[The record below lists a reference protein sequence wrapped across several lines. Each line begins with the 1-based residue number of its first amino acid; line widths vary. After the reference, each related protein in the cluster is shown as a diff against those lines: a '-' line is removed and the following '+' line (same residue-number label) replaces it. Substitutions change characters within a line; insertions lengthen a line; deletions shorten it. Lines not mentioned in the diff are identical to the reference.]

1 MVMQI
6 LLGPQ
11 NPVPNLKQAVDR
23 INTDEPIVVISAGWR
38 DSEGEIDEL
47 REITGRS
54 LEDLKL
60 YQRAEEV
67 FAHEPALHELH
78 RERQNKLRELQ
89 RLYRIRL
96 APTITAARKLMRTRA
111 EPELL
116 RLEQRAAITQLRAL
130 DSHHLRRIRG
140 IHLNFNER
148 RSALEVPRA
157 LVQRNEVHSL
167 VKNAGLVLITGGHV
181 AVLLNRIRLFG
192 LDMLL
197 AQKPV
202 IAWSAG
208 AMAMSERIVLFH
220 HAAPQGKRDAELL
233 DAGLGIVRR
242 RVLLPHAGS
251 RLDWRNRRRM
261 ALFSQRFSPAAC
273 STLDNGSMI
282 HLDNGH
288 VIASSGSS
296 IVTKT
301 GRKRALAKS

>member
-11 NPVPNLKQAVDR
+11 DPAPNLKQAVDS
-23 INTDEPIVVISAGWR
+23 IYTDGPILVISAGWR

-47 REITGRS
+47 RDITGRP
-54 LEDLKL
+54 LEDLRL
-60 YQRAEEV
+60 YQRAENV
-67 FAHEPALHELH
+67 FASEPSLHELH
-78 RERQNKLRELQ
+78 RERQEKLRELQ

-111 EPELL
+111 EPGLL
-116 RLEQRAAITQLRAL
+116 LLEQRAAITQLRAL
-130 DSHHLRRIRG
+130 DTHHLRRIRG
-140 IHLNFNER
+140 IHLSFNER
-148 RSALEVPRA
+148 RAELDVPQA
-157 LVQRNEVHSL
+157 LVQREEVHKL
-167 VKNAGLVLITGGHV
+167 VNQAGLVLIAGGHV

-192 LDMLL
+192 LGSLL

-251 RLDWRNRRRM
+251 RLDWSNRKRM
-261 ALFSQRFSPAAC
+261 ALFSRRFSPAAC
-273 STLDNGSMI
+273 CTLDNGSMI
-282 HLDNGH
+282 HLDDQR
-288 VIASSGSS
+288 VIASKRSFV
-296 IVTKT
+296 VTRT